1 MADLETMVNWAGYDN
16 WGSLLADHL
25 SDEEKIE
32 IFWELIANDVILLYD
47 VITHIVEKMGF
58 VDMEQVKADAED
70 REYQEWKD
78 RQLD

>member
-32 IFWELIANDVILLYD
+32 IF
-47 VITHIVEKMGF
+47 
-58 VDMEQVKADAED
+58 
-70 REYQEWKD
+70 
-78 RQLD
+78 